1 MTINPGELKLVR
13 ARRSKVRSVLRVTH
27 GDRWV
32 GDILIDGRDR
42 IWRHADTIPR
52 DVVAKILFAFTRRPD
67 LIGAVVG
74 GDTGWTYSWQVAA

>member
-1 MTINPGELKLVR
+1 MTVNLGEMKLVR

-32 GDILIDGRDR
+32 GDILIDGKQR

-52 DVVAKILFAFTRRPD
+52 DVVFKVLFAFTRQAEA
-67 LIGAVVG
+67 GAVIG
-74 GDTGWTYSWQVAA
+74 RDTGWTYAWQVAE

>member
-1 MTINPGELKLVR
+1 MTVNLGEMKLVR

-32 GDILIDGRDR
+32 GDILIDAKQR

-52 DVVAKILFAFTRRPD
+52 DVVFKVLFAFTRQAEA
-67 LIGAVVG
+67 GAVIG
-74 GDTGWTYSWQVAA
+74 RDTGWTYAWQVAA

>member
-1 MTINPGELKLVR
+1 MTVNPGEMKLVR

-32 GDILIDGRDR
+32 GDILIDGRQR

-52 DVVAKILFAFTRRPD
+52 DVALKVLFAFTRQAD
-67 LIGAVVG
+67 AGAVIG
-74 GDTGWTYSWQVAA
+74 RDTGWTYSWQRAE

>member
-1 MTINPGELKLVR
+1 MTVNLGEMKLVR

-32 GDILIDGRDR
+32 GDILIDAKHR

-52 DVVAKILFAFTRRPD
+52 DVVFKILFAFTRQAEA
-67 LIGAVVG
+67 GAVIG
-74 GDTGWTYSWQVAA
+74 RDTGWTYAWQVAE